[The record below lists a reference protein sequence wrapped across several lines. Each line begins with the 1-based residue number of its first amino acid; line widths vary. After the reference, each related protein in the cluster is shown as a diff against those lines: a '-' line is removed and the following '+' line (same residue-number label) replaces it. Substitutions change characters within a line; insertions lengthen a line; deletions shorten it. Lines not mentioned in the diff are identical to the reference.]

1 MENVDTKN
9 ENEKYTPESVWQ
21 FIQELGEKIKMDSE
35 EFKEQ
40 MKELRESQ
48 KETDRQMKET
58 EKIQKENALQQK
70 ETDRLVRENAKEIG
84 GISKSNGDMAEEAIF
99 NALEREKTF
108 AGIKFDYIGK
118 NWKRHSKALNL
129 KGEYDVLLENGDTI
143 AIIETKYKVK
153 KNDVSELLTDK
164 VENFRKLFP
173 LYSNFKILLGVGGM
187 SFEKEAIKEAKDNGV
202 GIIKIVGDTVEY
214 YTDGIREY

>member
-1 MENVDTKN
+1 MEKKN
-9 ENEKYTPESVWQ
+9 KKEQNTFETVWQ
-21 FIQELGEKIKMDSE
+21 TIQEISEQIKEYGKKNQKDSE

-40 MKELRESQ
+40 MKELRES
-48 KETDRQMKET
+48 
-58 EKIQKENALQQK
+58 QK

-84 GISKSNGDMAEEAIF
+84 GISKSNGAMAEEAIF

-164 VENFRKLFP
+164 VEKFRKLFP
-173 LYSNFKILLGVGGM
+173 LYSNFKIILGVGGM
-187 SFEKEAIKEAKDNGV
+187 SFEKEAIKEAENNGV
-202 GIIKIVGDTVEY
+202 GIIKVVGDTVEY
-214 YTDGIREY
+214 YTDGIRVY